1 MLILGAYFG
10 RDDVTDDVII
20 ENSECSENFRNCI
33 SVTLSQR
40 FGQIF
45 SCFAVRTKYVHLMT
59 KYTPPLYRR
68 RVKIDLDSQV
78 LRFLSG
84 LTYSYYRGV
93 NRSFEKC
100 TRTRG
105 FQVLWISERVL
116 RVSGSFKSFWE
127 CLGV

>member
-1 MLILGAYFG
+1 MIDLGPYFG

-20 ENSECSENFRNCI
+20 ESSECSGKFRKCI
-33 SVTLSQR
+33 LVTLPQG

-93 NRSFEKC
+93 NHSFGKF
-100 TRTRG
+100 TRTRV
-105 FQVLWISERVL
+105 FQVL
-116 RVSGSFKSFWE
+116 
-127 CLGV
+127 

>member
-1 MLILGAYFG
+1 MFDLGPYFG

-20 ENSECSENFRNCI
+20 ESSECLGKFCKCI
-33 SVTLSQR
+33 SVTYPQG

-45 SCFAVRTKYVHLMT
+45 RFFAVRTKYVHLMT
-59 KYTPPLYRR
+59 KYTPPPNRR
-68 RVKIDLDSQV
+68 RVKIDLDSQI

-93 NRSFEKC
+93 NHSFGKC

-105 FQVLWISERVL
+105 FQVLWSSERVL

-127 CLGV
+127 F